1 VAVDGRSTPTSFDN
15 ATTLS
20 VLTGPIAAGRTVDVA
35 FAWQLALP
43 GGANDRVSRIGDA
56 VRLGSFFPILSWE
69 PGVGWSTQPPPPQF
83 AEAASSPTADFDV
96 SISTVPS
103 DLGVLASG
111 VPDRPGHWTATAMRD
126 FALSVGR
133 FTTVTAQA
141 LTPAPVI
148 VTVGAAAGTGVS
160 PQPFAA
166 KAVRVLEDYSRRFGP
181 YPWPTYTLAITPNLS
196 GGIEWPS
203 FVMQGPS
210 TIGRTTSHEIGH
222 EWFYGLV
229 GNDQGRDPWIDEGL
243 ATYAEGRFEGSIVSM
258 RNTTIPAPAAG
269 NLGQP
274 MTFWDANRGLYNSG
288 VYIQGAKALATL
300 GNLDLVDCGLRVYV
314 ARNAYRTARPG
325 DLMNAMAAVFPNAPA
340 TLASFGAHP

>member
-1 VAVDGRSTPTSFDN
+1 
-15 ATTLS
+15 
-20 VLTGPIAAGRTVDVA
+20 
-35 FAWQLALP
+35 
-43 GGANDRVSRIGDA
+43 
-56 VRLGSFFPILSWE
+56 
-69 PGVGWSTQPPPPQF
+69 
-83 AEAASSPTADFDV
+83 
-96 SISTVPS
+96 
-103 DLGVLASG
+103 
-111 VPDRPGHWTATAMRD
+111 MRD

-141 LTPAPVI
+141 NAPNPVT

-166 KAVRVLEDYSRRFGP
+166 KAVSVLQDYGRRFGA
-181 YPWPTYTLAITPNLS
+181 YPWSTFTLAITPNLS

-243 ATYAEGRFEGSIVSM
+243 ATYAEGRYEGSILGM
-258 RNTTIPAPAAG
+258 RNARIPPPAAG

-274 MTFWDANRGLYNSG
+274 MPFWGQNRGVYNSG
-288 VYIQGAKALATL
+288 VYTQGAKAMATL
-300 GNLDLVDCGLRVYV
+300 GDLDLVDCGLRVYV
-314 ARNAYRTARPG
+314 AQNAYRTARPS
-325 DLMNAMAAVFPNAPA
+325 DLMTAMSSVFPNAAA